1 MSDMFGRKPFLFLT
15 VTFTCSPIPLIKLSH
30 WWYFTM
36 ISISGIFSVTF
47 SVVLAFVSDVTTVED
62 RSWAY
67 GLVSA
72 TFAASLIISPALGA
86 FLEKAYSENLVIS
99 LATAIALLDILFI
112 MICVPESLGVR
123 SSGHL
128 STGPGTTAGP
138 GSSGASG
145 SPTPLPSTPPKR
157 ITWDKVDPFGG
168 FRRMSNDRL
177 TLIVCMTTFL
187 SYLPETG
194 EYSCFFVYLRLVMGF
209 SEESVA
215 LFIAMCGLVSC
226 LAQTCGLG
234 ILIGTMGAKRAII
247 VGLTFEVCQLAM
259 FGFSSSAWILWT
271 AGGVAGLGTITY
283 PALSAFLS
291 NHANSDQQGLTQ
303 GLLTGIRGLCGGL
316 GPALYG
322 FIFFIFQVD
331 LNVRPSN
338 QSILGGLPPPQP
350 QINKDLAPS
359 FQQRLKFL
367 HESLLPG
374 PPFAFGAILALT
386 AIITAIFLP
395 EDSRVPTS
403 GPSLDG
409 WDAEDRA
416 LIASALEDTEDG
428 DDKGIQGTENATFVG
443 FYDRRRRAGDKLD
456 LLPHRHLKRSS
467 SPKSMAEGKEHSF
480 LHGIDAHLPL
490 ILRTRAR
497 SRLGF
502 MAAANPLRRIFS
514 AGGGPHLSR
523 PSPRDCQIRED
534 LRPAAVEEAR
544 QSLNPWR
551 EATEAADLA
560 NYRHHRMQHLFD
572 PQEEARRR
580 EAEVASVRAARLAE
594 GQVGR
599 RSVGACS
606 APRAGFQHNELCFEG
621 RGTVGMSPAAL
632 NVPVLLSSN
641 ESRRAGDKLDLLPH
655 RHLKRSSSPKSM
667 AEGKE
672 HSFLHGIDAHPPLI
686 LRTRARSRL
695 GFMAAA
701 NPLRRIFS
709 AGGGPHLSRPSPRDC
724 QIREDLRPAAVEERQ
739 SLNPWR
745 EATEA
750 ADLANYRHHRMQHL
764 FDPHEEARRRE
775 AEVTSVRAARLAEGQ
790 VGRRSVGACSAP
802 RAGFQHN
809 ELCFEGRGTVGMSP
823 AALNVPVL
831 LSSNESR
838 HLLLKPDFTESP
850 NFRTPSVSLMAR
862 PLVQPTPPGRFV
874 MASQSLPPCILLL
887 GCAALRMGP
896 YRQTFSTPPPP
907 PEGYLSPLS
916 TPPGPSCRRTG
927 PRTYFCLTTHP
938 NHASP

>member
-1 MSDMFGRKPFLFLT
+1 MKHSLRTLFLMNGIIQGIKGFLSFLSAPLIGSMSDIFGRKPFLFLT

-112 MICVPESLGVR
+112 MVCVPESLGFR

-128 STGPGTTAGP
+128 PADLGATAGT
-138 GSSGASG
+138 GSSSVGPTL
-145 SPTPLPSTPPKR
+145 SPHAPPKR
-157 ITWDKVDPFGG
+157 ITWENVDPFGG
-168 FRRMSNDRL
+168 LRRMTNDRL

-234 ILIGTMGAKRAII
+234 LLIGSMGAKRAII
-247 VGLTFEVCQLAM
+247 VGLVFEVCQLAM

-291 NHANSDQQGLTQ
+291 NHANSDQQGLAQ

-331 LNVRPSN
+331 LSVRPSN
-338 QSILGGLPPPQP
+338 ESILGGLPPPQP

-395 EDSRVPTS
+395 EDARLLAA
-403 GPSLDG
+403 GPSLYHWG
-409 WDAEDRA
+409 DAEERA
-416 LIASALEDTEDG
+416 LIVSALEDNAN
-428 DDKGIQGTENATFVG
+428 DDADNDCIHDVQGAENATFVG
-443 FYDRRRRAGDKLD
+443 FYDRRRRAGDKVD
-456 LLPHRHLKRSS
+456 KLPHRSLRRSS
-467 SPKSMAEGKEHSF
+467 SPKSALAEGKEHSL
-480 LHGIDAHLPL
+480 LHGLNARLPL

-514 AGGGPHLSR
+514 GGSRASAPHFSR
-523 PSPRDCQIRED
+523 LTPGDCQTRED
-534 LRPAAVEEAR
+534 LRPASIEER
-544 QSLNPWR
+544 EPLSPWR
-551 EATEAADLA
+551 EVTEAADLA

-572 PQEEARRR
+572 PQTEARLR
-580 EAEVASVRAARLAE
+580 EAEEVASVRVARLAE

-599 RSVGACS
+599 RSVGAYS
-606 APRAGFQHNELCFEG
+606 APRGGDFQLNKLGFDG
-621 RGTVGMSPAAL
+621 RGATAMASAAL
-632 NVPVLLSSN
+632 RTPVLISSN
-641 ESRRAGDKLDLLPH
+641 ESR
-655 RHLKRSSSPKSM
+655 
-667 AEGKE
+667 
-672 HSFLHGIDAHPPLI
+672 
-686 LRTRARSRL
+686 
-695 GFMAAA
+695 
-701 NPLRRIFS
+701 
-709 AGGGPHLSRPSPRDC
+709 
-724 QIREDLRPAAVEERQ
+724 
-739 SLNPWR
+739 
-745 EATEA
+745 
-750 ADLANYRHHRMQHL
+750 
-764 FDPHEEARRRE
+764 
-775 AEVTSVRAARLAEGQ
+775 
-790 VGRRSVGACSAP
+790 
-802 RAGFQHN
+802 
-809 ELCFEGRGTVGMSP
+809 
-823 AALNVPVL
+823 
-831 LSSNESR
+831 
-838 HLLLKPDFTESP
+838 
-850 NFRTPSVSLMAR
+850 
-862 PLVQPTPPGRFV
+862 
-874 MASQSLPPCILLL
+874 
-887 GCAALRMGP
+887 
-896 YRQTFSTPPPP
+896 
-907 PEGYLSPLS
+907 
-916 TPPGPSCRRTG
+916 
-927 PRTYFCLTTHP
+927 
-938 NHASP
+938 